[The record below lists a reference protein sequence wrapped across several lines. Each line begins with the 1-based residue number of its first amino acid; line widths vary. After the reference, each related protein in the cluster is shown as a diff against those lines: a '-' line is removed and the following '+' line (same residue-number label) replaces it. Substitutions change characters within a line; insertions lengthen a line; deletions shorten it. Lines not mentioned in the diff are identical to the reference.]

1 VFYVCFQMRFRA
13 SLSDVFDELMVL
25 LPVTREA
32 VMPEMLCRTCCK
44 VLPAAPFCP
53 RCGGT
58 SVARHRELA
67 VLNIAHVD
75 CDAFYASVE
84 KRDDPTLED
93 RALIVGHAGGRG
105 VVTTACYLARQSGAR
120 SAMPMFKALEL
131 CPDAVVMPP
140 NMVKYKEVSNQIRA
154 LFLKATD
161 SFEPVSMDEAYL
173 DLTPEHVVDNA
184 KLPAILL
191 AGLARDVMEQVGV
204 TVSVGLSYNKF
215 LAKLA
220 SDLDKPNGFSVIGR
234 REAQAFLA
242 PLPITKING
251 VGKATA
257 QRLEQA
263 GILTIEDLRKRP
275 EEELV
280 ALVGRFGR
288 RLSGY
293 ARGEDARA
301 ISTSRAS
308 KSISAETTFRTDTGN
323 AAELKEV
330 AERLC
335 VRVAAQLERNQLSG
349 GTVVLK
355 LKTHDFKTLT
365 RNRQLTHPTQKA
377 MTLHEQ
383 VSALISTV
391 ADGRLFRLI
400 GVGVSDIRTAQEADP
415 PDLFS
420 G

>member
-1 VFYVCFQMRFRA
+1 M
-13 SLSDVFDELMVL
+13 SL
-25 LPVTREA
+25 
-32 VMPEMLCRTCCK
+32 
-44 VLPAAPFCP
+44 AADICP
-53 RCGGT
+53 RC
-58 SVARHRELA
+58 SSAALVRHREL
-67 VLNIAHVD
+67 LGLDIAHVD

-93 RALIVGHAGGRG
+93 RPLIIGHAGGRG
-105 VVTTACYLARQSGAR
+105 VVTTACYLARKSGAR

-140 NMVKYKEVSNQIRA
+140 DMAKYKDVSRQIRA
-154 LFLKATD
+154 LFLRVTD

-173 DLTPEHVVDNA
+173 DLRPDHVTDNQSV
-184 KLPAILL
+184 PAALM
-191 AGLARDVMEQVGV
+191 ARLARDVVAEVGV

-220 SDLDKPNGFSVIGR
+220 SDLEKPHGYSVIGR

-257 QRLEQA
+257 QRLEKA
-263 GILTIEDLRKRP
+263 GIETIADLRLRP
-275 EEELV
+275 EEELI

-293 ARGEDARA
+293 ARGDDAREV
-301 ISTSRAS
+301 STSRGS
-308 KSISAETTFRTDTGN
+308 KSISAETTFRVDTGSQT
-323 AAELKEV
+323 ELAKKAV
-330 AERLC
+330 GLC
-335 VRVAAQLERNQLSG
+335 ERVAAQLQRNGLSG
-349 GTVVLK
+349 GTIVLK

-365 RNRQLTHPTQKA
+365 RNRQLAHPTQKA
-377 MTLHEQ
+377 ELLLEQ
-383 VSALISTV
+383 VTAMIEAT

-400 GVGVSDIRTAQEADP
+400 GVGVNDIRGSDEADP

-420 G
+420 

>member
-1 VFYVCFQMRFRA
+1 MMRLWRLA
-13 SLSDVFDELMVL
+13 LC
-25 LPVTREA
+25 TCEA
-32 VMPEMLCRTCCK
+32 VMQNMLCRKCCRLMPTAN
-44 VLPAAPFCP
+44 VCP
-53 RCGGT
+53 RCGDRG
-58 SVARHRELA
+58 VQHRELA
-67 VLNIAHVD
+67 GLDIAHVD

-140 NMVKYKEVSNQIRA
+140 DMAKYKQVSNEIRA

-161 SFEPVSMDEAYL
+161 NFEPVSMDEAYL
-173 DLTPEHVVDNA
+173 DLRPEHVADNEVA
-184 KLPAILL
+184 PAVLM
-191 AGLARDVMEQVGV
+191 ARLARDVRAEVGV

-220 SDLDKPNGFSVIGR
+220 SDLDKPDGFSVIGR
-234 REAQAFLA
+234 GEAQAFLG
-242 PLPITKING
+242 PLSISKING
-251 VGKATA
+251 VGAATA
-257 QRLEQA
+257 RRLQAA
-263 GILTIEDLRKRP
+263 GIETIGDLRARP
-275 EEELV
+275 EEELM
-280 ALVGRFGR
+280 ALVGLFGR

-293 ARGEDARA
+293 ARGEDARDV
-301 ISTSRAS
+301 STARGS
-308 KSISAETTFRTDTGN
+308 KSISAETTFRVDTGKR
-323 AAELKEV
+323 AELNAV
-330 AERLC
+330 AARLC
-335 VRVAAQLERNQLSG
+335 ERVATQLQRQGVSG

-365 RNRQLTHPTQKA
+365 RNRQLPHPTQKA
-377 MTLHEQ
+377 DTLHEQ
-383 VSALISTV
+383 VAALIDVV

-400 GVGVSDIRTAQEADP
+400 GVGVSDIRGSEEADP

-420 G
+420 

>member
-1 VFYVCFQMRFRA
+1 MQNVLCRA
-13 SLSDVFDELMVL
+13 CCRLMLSDGVCLQ
-25 LPVTREA
+25 
-32 VMPEMLCRTCCK
+32 
-44 VLPAAPFCP
+44 
-53 RCGGT
+53 CGATG
-58 SVARHRELA
+58 VCHRELPG
-67 VLNIAHVD
+67 LDIAHVD

-93 RALIVGHAGGRG
+93 RALIIGHAGGRG

-140 NMVKYKEVSNQIRA
+140 DMAKYKRVSNEIRA

-173 DLTPEHVVDNA
+173 DLRPEHVATNDVA
-184 KLPAILL
+184 PAVLM
-191 AGLARDVMEQVGV
+191 ARLARDVREQVGV

-220 SDLDKPNGFSVIGR
+220 SDLDKPDGYSVIGR
-234 REAQAFLA
+234 GEAEAFLA

-251 VGKATA
+251 VGAATA
-257 QRLEQA
+257 RRLRAA
-263 GILTIEDLRKRP
+263 GIETIADLRDRP

-293 ARGEDARA
+293 ARGEDERD
-301 ISTSRAS
+301 ISRSRGS
-308 KSISAETTFRTDTGN
+308 KSISAETTFRTDTGRP
-323 AAELKEV
+323 AELAEV
-330 AERLC
+330 AIRLC
-335 VRVAAQLERNQLSG
+335 DRVAGQLQRQGLSG
-349 GTVVLK
+349 STVVLK

-365 RNRQLTHPTQKA
+365 RNRQLLHPTQRA
-377 MTLHEQ
+377 DILHEQ
-383 VSALISTV
+383 VVALINGT

-400 GVGVSDIRTAQEADP
+400 GVGVSDIRSADEADP

-420 G
+420 

>member
-1 VFYVCFQMRFRA
+1 LVRH
-13 SLSDVFDELMVL
+13 LELPGL
-25 LPVTREA
+25 D
-32 VMPEMLCRTCCK
+32 
-44 VLPAAPFCP
+44 
-53 RCGGT
+53 
-58 SVARHRELA
+58 
-67 VLNIAHVD
+67 IAHVD

-93 RALIVGHAGGRG
+93 RALIIGHAGGRG

-140 NMVKYKEVSNQIRA
+140 DMAKYKEVSREIRA

-161 SFEPVSMDEAYL
+161 NFEPVSLDEAYL
-173 DLTPEHVVDNA
+173 DLRPEHVADDQVA
-184 KLPAILL
+184 PAVLL
-191 AGLARDVMEQVGV
+191 ARLAQNVRAEVGV

-220 SDLDKPNGFSVIGR
+220 SDLEKPDGFSVIGR
-234 REAQAFLA
+234 HEAQAFLE
-242 PLPITKING
+242 PLPISKING
-251 VGKATA
+251 VGAATA
-257 QRLEQA
+257 RRLQRA
-263 GILTIEDLRKRP
+263 GIMTIGDLRQRP
-275 EEELV
+275 QEELI

-293 ARGEDARA
+293 ARGEDNREV
-301 ISTSRAS
+301 SSSRAS
-308 KSISAETTFRTDTGN
+308 KSISAETTFRVDTN
-323 AAELKEV
+323 SASELAGV
-330 AERLC
+330 ALRLC
-335 VRVAAQLERNQLSG
+335 ERVAAQLQRHQLSG

-365 RNRQLTHPTQKA
+365 RNRQLVHPTQRGDL
-377 MTLHEQ
+377 LHEQ
-383 VSALISTV
+383 VVSLIASV

-400 GVGVSDIRTAQEADP
+400 GVGVTDIRGADEADP

-420 G
+420 L

>member
-1 VFYVCFQMRFRA
+1 
-13 SLSDVFDELMVL
+13 
-25 LPVTREA
+25 
-32 VMPEMLCRTCCK
+32 MLCRTCRR
-44 VLPAAPFCP
+44 LTPEAANCP
-53 RCGGT
+53 RCGSL
-58 SVARHRELA
+58 SVVRHRELIS
-67 VLNIAHVD
+67 LNIAHVD

-93 RALIVGHAGGRG
+93 RALIIGHAGGRG

-140 NMVKYKEVSNQIRA
+140 DMAKYKEVSNQIRA
-154 LFLKATD
+154 LFLQATD

-173 DLTPEHVVDNA
+173 DLRPEHVSDDRVQ
-184 KLPAILL
+184 PAILL
-191 AGLARDVMEQVGV
+191 ARLAHDVRTQVGV
-204 TVSVGLSYNKF
+204 TISVGLSYNKF

-220 SDLDKPNGFSVIGR
+220 SDLDKPDGYSVIGR
-234 REAQAFLA
+234 REAQDFLA

-251 VGKATA
+251 VGAATA
-257 QRLEQA
+257 RRLREA
-263 GILTIEDLRKRP
+263 GIETIADLRQRP
-275 EEELV
+275 EEELI

-293 ARGEDARA
+293 ARGVDARE
-301 ISTSRAS
+301 ISTGRGS
-308 KSISAETTFRTDTGN
+308 KSISAETTFRTDTGDP
-323 AAELKEV
+323 ARLREV

-335 VRVAAQLERNQLSG
+335 ERVAVQLQRKSMSG

-365 RNRQLTHPTQKA
+365 RNRQLAHPTQKA
-377 MTLHEQ
+377 ATLHEQ
-383 VSALISTV
+383 VAALIDSV
-391 ADGRLFRLI
+391 ADGRQFRLI
-400 GVGVSDIRTAQEADP
+400 GVGVSDIRGAAEADP

-420 G
+420 

>member
-1 VFYVCFQMRFRA
+1 MA
-13 SLSDVFDELMVL
+13 D
-25 LPVTREA
+25 
-32 VMPEMLCRTCCK
+32 MLCRTCRR
-44 VLPAAPFCP
+44 LTPGAAYCP
-53 RCGGT
+53 RCGGAA
-58 SVARHRELA
+58 VVRHRELMA
-67 VLNIAHVD
+67 LNIAHVD

-140 NMVKYKEVSNQIRA
+140 DMAKYKQVSNQIRE

-161 SFEPVSMDEAYL
+161 NFEPVSMDEAYL
-173 DLTPEHVVDNA
+173 DLRPEHVVDDQVV
-184 KLPAILL
+184 PAVLL
-191 AGLARDVMEQVGV
+191 ARLAHDVRTQVGV

-220 SDLDKPNGFSVIGR
+220 SDLEKPDGFSVIGR
-234 REAQAFLA
+234 REAEDFLA

-251 VGKATA
+251 VGAATA
-257 QRLEQA
+257 RRLHEA
-263 GILTIEDLRKRP
+263 GIQTIADLRRRP
-275 EEELV
+275 EEELI

-293 ARGEDARA
+293 ARGEDGRE
-301 ISTSRAS
+301 ISTRRGS
-308 KSISAETTFRTDTGN
+308 KSISAETTFRSDTGDPVR
-323 AAELKEV
+323 LCEV

-335 VRVAAQLERNQLSG
+335 ERVAVQLERKGMSG

-365 RNRQLTHPTQKA
+365 RNRQLAHPTQKA
-377 MTLHEQ
+377 ATLHEQ
-383 VSALISTV
+383 VAALIDTV
-391 ADGRLFRLI
+391 ADGRQFRLI
-400 GVGVSDIRTAQEADP
+400 GVGVSDIRGAAEADP

-420 G
+420 